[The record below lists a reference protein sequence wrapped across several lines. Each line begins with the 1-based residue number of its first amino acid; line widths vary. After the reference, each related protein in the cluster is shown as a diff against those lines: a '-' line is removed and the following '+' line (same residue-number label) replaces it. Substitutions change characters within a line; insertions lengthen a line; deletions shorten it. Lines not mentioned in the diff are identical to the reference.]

1 MAPNITVTFQHINRY
16 MKKII
21 ACGFSWTYGAELNML
36 TDELKFDRPVSEKFT
51 DYATILGNKYLNA
64 ETINL
69 ARPGASNYSIAVQI
83 EYALSL
89 KPDLIIFNV
98 TTPERIDVLE
108 RNKKLTS
115 KVRIQNFDYSLFP
128 NEHIGETTNEID
140 SGPNLRT
147 YMRAQAGEKKFKG
160 VSDFLS
166 DYHSYWI
173 KEDQDR
179 LMVLGTFSILEKSKV
194 PYVCVNFSPLFQ
206 NNELDNTITVS
217 WQKMCESYPLV
228 KDPYHFSVEGHEYLA
243 DRISEFITTNKILS
257 L

>member
-1 MAPNITVTFQHINRY
+1 

-21 ACGFSWTYGAELNML
+21 ACGCSWTYGAEWNML

-51 DYATILGNKYLNA
+51 DYATIVGNKYLNA
-64 ETINL
+64 DTINL

-89 KPDLIIFNV
+89 NPDLIIFNI

-108 RNKKLTS
+108 RNKKLS
-115 KVRIQNFDYSLFP
+115 GKVRIQNFDYTLFP

-140 SGPNLRT
+140 SGPHLRT
-147 YMRAQAGEKKFKG
+147 MMRAQAGEKKFQG
-160 VSDFLS
+160 VADFLV

-179 LMVLGTFSILEKSKV
+179 LLVLGTFSILNKSKV
-194 PYVCVNFSPLFQ
+194 PYMCVNFYPPLFP
-206 NNELDNTITVS
+206 NNDLENTISISYT
-217 WQKMCESYPLV
+217 KMCELFPLV
-228 KDPYHFSVEGHEYLA
+228 RDPYHFSSKGHEYLA
-243 DRISEFITTNKILS
+243 DRVFQNMKEAGFPLS

>member
-1 MAPNITVTFQHINRY
+1 

-21 ACGFSWTYGAELNML
+21 ACGCSWTYGAEWNML

-147 YMRAQAGEKKFKG
+147 YMRAQAGEKKFQG
-160 VSDFLS
+160 VADFLA

-228 KDPYHFSVEGHEYLA
+228 KDPYHFSSKGHEYLA
-243 DRISEFITTNKILS
+243 DRIYEHIRTYSDFG
-257 L
+257 